1 VEIDVKPDPPAAIR
15 EAILVALRAADA
27 ADGAESR
34 WWRAGIEESLEG
46 DEPCG

>member
-1 VEIDVKPDPPAAIR
+1 MEIDVKPDPPAAIR
-15 EAILVALRAADA
+15 EAILVALRAAA